1 MTDQLKFAHYM
12 LKEIFENPAAV
23 RDTVSPRIDA
33 EGRIRLES
41 LRIGEDE
48 LRQLKQ
54 IHILASGTSRHA
66 GLAGKIMLQE
76 LAGVHVDVEY
86 ASEFQYGNPEA
97 SSHELTIVITQSGET
112 ADTIAAMKVAA
123 ANGSKT
129 LAIVNVAESM
139 IAKHADSVIV
149 THAGREVAIASTKA
163 FTAQLAALFLFAV
176 YLGELRGTLSRE
188 AALKHLG
195 ELQAVPKKLE
205 RVLEQNSVCEKLG
218 EKYSMANDF
227 LFLGRSVHYPA
238 AMDGALKLKEVS
250 YIHAEGYPTGEI
262 KHGPY
267 ALIDALMPIVF
278 IATSDPGDSF
288 SVQRYNTTLQYMR
301 DVKARSGKV
310 IAVALEGSE
319 EIREITKDIIFVP
332 GAPEL
337 LLPLIEIVPLQLFA
351 YHIAL
356 QRGLNVDQPRNLV
369 KAVTE

>member
-1 MTDQLKFAHYM
+1 MADQSKFAHYM

-23 RDTVSPRIDA
+23 RDTVSPRIDD
-33 EGRIRLES
+33 EGKIRLEG
-41 LRIGEDE
+41 LRIGEEE
-48 LRQLKQ
+48 LRALTQ

-86 ASEFQYGNPEA
+86 ASEFQYSNPEL
-97 SSHELTIVITQSGET
+97 SSHELTVVITQSGET

-129 LAIVNVAESM
+129 LAIVNVADSM
-139 IAKHADSVIV
+139 IAKHADSVIA
-149 THAGREVAIASTKA
+149 THAGREIAIASTKA

-176 YLGELRGTLSRE
+176 YLGELRGVLSRE
-188 AALKHLG
+188 KALQQLG
-195 ELQAVPKKLE
+195 DLKALPEQLG
-205 RVLEQNSVCEKLG
+205 RVLDHNSVCEKLA
-218 EKYSMANDF
+218 EKYAMATDF

-250 YIHAEGYPTGEI
+250 YIHAEAYPTGEI

-267 ALIDALMPIVF
+267 ALIDALMPIVC
-278 IATSDPGDSF
+278 IATRDDKDPF
-288 SVQRYNTTLQYMR
+288 SLQRYNITLQHMR
-301 DVKARSGKV
+301 DVRARSGKV
-310 IAVALEGSE
+310 IAVAVEGSE
-319 EIREITKDIIFVP
+319 EIQEITKDIIFVP
-332 GAPEL
+332 RAPEM
-337 LLPLIEIVPLQLFA
+337 LLPIIEIVPLQLFA